1 MESFAQTDNVCLEK
15 HYTPNIGQSFVQTIA
30 RKSPMRN
37 CAYDTLKFLPE
48 ESNTPIK
55 TSKRMTPKNKNRTG
69 SDHISAE
76 GVEN

>member
-1 MESFAQTDNVCLEK
+1 MIKIAQNLNVQTNGVRKNPEPSCVPIRD
-15 HYTPNIGQSFVQTIA
+15 TPN
-30 RKSPMRN
+30 
-37 CAYDTLKFLPE
+37 FLPE